1 MTASAQP
8 LRYAYLGPA
17 GTFTEDALLQVTSR
31 EVAELLPQADVISAI
46 ERVREGDADK
56 AVVAIENSVEGGVTA
71 VLDTLAEGDPLVI
84 TREMLVPVSFTL
96 AAPAA
101 DLPDAVRPPL
111 RQTAS
116 PSGPPEAGAVRR
128 VAAHPHAWAQC
139 RQWVRRHLPG
149 AEHIPTSSN
158 TAAAAL
164 MARVAAGQVA
174 RELLDFDAALV
185 PPAAVAHYGLTVLAS
200 AVADNPS
207 AVTRFVLIERPG
219 SVPHPTGAD
228 KTTLVVALPDERAG
242 ALLELLEQFSTRGIN
257 LTRIE
262 SRPSGDALG
271 RYLFSI
277 DAEAHVAEPRMA
289 EALVGLHRFS
299 PRVRYLGSYPK
310 ADYVPTRLRPG
321 TEAADYRS
329 AQTWVQ
335 TVQAGQ
341 AV

>member
-1 MTASAQP
+1 MTAPATP

-17 GTFTEDALLQVTSR
+17 GTFTEDALLQVASR
-31 EVAELLPQADVISAI
+31 ETAQLLPQADVISAI
-46 ERVREGDADK
+46 DQVREGGADK

-71 VLDTLAEGDPLVI
+71 VLDALAEGEPLVI

-96 AAPAA
+96 AA
-101 DLPDAVRPPL
+101 LPGL
-111 RQTAS
+111 AS
-116 PSGPPEAGAVRR
+116 DAVRR

-139 RQWVRRHLPG
+139 RQWIKRRLPG
-149 AEHIPTSSN
+149 AQHVPTSSN

-164 MARVAAGQVA
+164 MARVAAGSAA
-174 RELLDFDAALV
+174 RELIDFDAALV
-185 PPAAVAHYGLTVLAS
+185 PPAAVAHYGLAVLAS

-207 AVTRFVLIERPG
+207 AVTRFVLVERPG
-219 SVPHPTGAD
+219 PVPEPTGAD

-299 PRVRYLGSYPK
+299 PRLRYLGSYPK
-310 ADYVPTRLRPG
+310 ADFVPTRLRPG
-321 TEAADYRS
+321 TAAEDYRS
-329 AQTWVQ
+329 AQGWVAALQ
-335 TVQAGQ
+335 SGQ

>member
-1 MTASAQP
+1 
-8 LRYAYLGPA
+8 
-17 GTFTEDALLQVTSR
+17 
-31 EVAELLPQADVISAI
+31 LLPQIDVISAND
-46 ERVREGDADK
+46 RVRDGAADY

-71 VLDTLAEGDPLVI
+71 VLDALAEGEPLVI
-84 TREMLVPVSFTL
+84 TKEILVPVSFTL
-96 AAPAA
+96 GA
-101 DLPDAVRPPL
+101 LPGTSLD
-111 RQTAS
+111 Q
-116 PSGPPEAGAVRR
+116 VRR

-139 RQWVRRHLPG
+139 RQWAHRRLP
-149 AEHIPTSSN
+149 AASHVVATSN
-158 TAAAAL
+158 TSAAAL
-164 MARVAAGQVA
+164 LARVAAGDAAPDLV
-174 RELLDFDAALV
+174 DFDAALV
-185 PPAAVAHYGLTVLAS
+185 PPAAVEHYGLAILAS
-200 AVADNPS
+200 GVADNPS
-207 AVTRFVLIERPG
+207 AVTRFVLVSRPG
-219 SVPHPTGAD
+219 QAPDPTGAD

-310 ADYVPTRLRPG
+310 ADFVPSRLRPG
-321 TEAADYRS
+321 TTAADYAEARDWL
-329 AQTWVQ
+329 AAVQ
-335 TVQAGQ
+335 SGR